1 MFAVSKA
8 KIADETGELGGE
20 VKTKEEKGFK
30 NKSFSTK

>member
-8 KIADETGELGGE
+8 KIAAGTGEVGDKGWGGS
-20 VKTKEEKGFK
+20 FK